1 MKIKK
6 LNEKATIP
14 TRGSERAAGYDLYAC
29 LDEAV
34 LIKPHETVKVGVGIA
49 IELPENTFGGIFARS
64 GISTKEGLRPAN
76 CVGVVDEDFRGE
88 VTVAVHNDNKEDRI
102 VTNGE
107 KIAQLLVVP
116 YISVD
121 LEEVDELSTT
131 ERGTNGF
138 NSTGKY

>member
-76 CVGVVDEDFRGE
+76 CTGVVDEDYRGE
-88 VTVAVHNDNKEDRI
+88 VTVAVHNDSEEDRI

>member
-88 VTVAVHNDNKEDRI
+88 VTVAVHNDSKEDRI

-107 KIAQLLVVP
+107 KIAQLLVIP

>member
-6 LNEKATIP
+6 LNEKAITP

-88 VTVAVHNDNKEDRI
+88 VTVAVHNDSKEDRI

-121 LEEVDELSTT
+121 LEEVNELSTT
-131 ERGTNGF
+131 ERGANGF

>member
-6 LNEKATIP
+6 LNEKAITP

-34 LIKPHETVKVGVGIA
+34 LIKHHETVKVGVGIA

-76 CVGVVDEDFRGE
+76 CVGVIDEDFRGE
-88 VTVAVHNDNKEDRI
+88 VTVAVHNDSEEDRV

-107 KIAQLLVVP
+107 KIAQLLVIP

-131 ERGTNGF
+131 ERGANGF

>member
-1 MKIKK
+1 MKYKK
-6 LNEKATIP
+6 LSENAITP
-14 TRGSERAAGYDLYAC
+14 TRGSNKAAGYDLYAC

-76 CVGVVDEDFRGE
+76 CVGVVDEDYRGE
-88 VTVAVHNDNKEDRI
+88 VTVAIHNDSEETRV

-107 KIAQLLVVP
+107 KIAQLVILPYVV
-116 YISVD
+116 VD
-121 LEEVDELSTT
+121 LEEVDELSST
-131 ERGTNGF
+131 ERGSNGF

>member
-1 MKIKK
+1 MKYKK
-6 LNEKATIP
+6 LSENAITP
-14 TRGSERAAGYDLYAC
+14 TRGSNKAAGYDLYAC

-76 CVGVVDEDFRGE
+76 CVGVVDGDYRGE
-88 VTVAVHNDNKEDRI
+88 VTVAIHNDSEETRV

-107 KIAQLLVVP
+107 KIAQLVILPYVV
-116 YISVD
+116 VD
-121 LEEVDELSTT
+121 LEEVDELSST
-131 ERGTNGF
+131 ERGSNGF